1 VCRRQGLDTMSTT
14 TATSSSETNPDDRH
28 ALVPRVGRRPTDELD
43 MLYFLSLK
51 LITLNARMT
60 TTSEARLSTLGG
72 LRQARNLTSVAT
84 ADGTHHRHPGCTPW
98 AERCML
104 ASSN

>member
-1 VCRRQGLDTMSTT
+1 VPASGLGHHEHNDGDEQQQDESRRSPRACT
-14 TATSSSETNPDDRH
+14 
-28 ALVPRVGRRPTDELD
+28 RVGRRPTDELD

-60 TTSEARLSTLGG
+60 TTSEARLPTLGG
-72 LRQARNLTSVAT
+72 LRQARNPTSVAT
-84 ADGTHHRHPGCTPW
+84 ADGTHHRPPGCTPW